1 MLQKLVE
8 LNASHLGSV
17 DHFLTFVYLL
27 YSSSLQPICDVA
39 GQHLAFSLI
48 SLPKNS
54 KNFSIFI
61 EDLLSEKT
69 PTNEDVKKRIVCV
82 NIATKLTV
90 LIKLITELVAF
101 VCLL

>member
-1 MLQKLVE
+1 VSQKLVE

-17 DHFLTFVYLL
+17 DHLLTFVYLL

-69 PTNEDVKKRIVCV
+69 PTSDVKKRIVCI